1 MNTSIFDIDLKMG
14 FKCFYKYIIDG
25 INHKLCNV
33 RFYLWLHNHV
43 TQWMKIEIY
52 DRGFLNFKNFFK
64 ISVFSILF
72 AIYKKVLYPIGN

>member
-1 MNTSIFDIDLKMG
+1 MNTSLFDIDLKMS

-25 INHKLCNV
+25 INRKLCNV

-52 DRGFLNFKNFFK
+52 DRGFLKFKNFFK